1 MNFARIGHSDRMYPL
16 SQEIVM
22 DITPHSMETLFA
34 QLGLPNDAPSIERF
48 IATCG
53 HLDNGVPLHEA
64 RFWNPAQA
72 AFLRDAV
79 TQDADWAETV
89 DALNTRLHTRP
100 HLD

>member
-1 MNFARIGHSDRMYPL
+1 
-16 SQEIVM
+16 M
-22 DITPHSMETLFA
+22 DTTPHSMETLFA
-34 QLGLPNDAPSIERF
+34 QLGLPNDPPSIERF

-53 HLDNGVPLHEA
+53 SLDNGLPLHEA

-89 DALNTRLHTRP
+89 DALNTRLHARP
-100 HLD
+100 RTG

>member
-1 MNFARIGHSDRMYPL
+1 MNFARVRHSDRMYPPRK
-16 SQEIVM
+16 EIVM

-34 QLGLPNDAPSIERF
+34 QLGLPNDAQSIERF

-79 TQDADWAETV
+79 VQDADWAETV

-100 HLD
+100 CID